1 MATSTTTTTND
12 DVNQLTTRYVGKLDV
27 WKFGYGSNMSQEFL
41 RNKKNLNP
49 IECKQCILEG
59 FELFFPKGKG
69 IDFVEPSFA
78 TTRRNPDSYVHGV
91 ATKFSIKDAESLNK
105 QEAVGRAYNLEVAK
119 VLLYDG
125 KTYMDVEIYVQAKPL
140 KPNHPAGCCSKRYRN
155 ILVNGAIE
163 MKLDQTW
170 IDKLSSMPIYKPSEE
185 TLARRS
191 SCIPPFDKLPVMT
204 IDQLKKYNGQA
215 DDLDKYPHYISSCGY
230 IFQHKTFFKVYH
242 GRDITYRNI
251 LHRRGINLDTN
262 DDGGIS
268 PFPRLSKLNAE
279 ELEYCLMYRDR
290 FIFKSEGQKPIAI
303 LKEFWEE
310 QDTDLKGVYENNIL
324 SKIN

>member
-1 MATSTTTTTND
+1 
-12 DVNQLTTRYVGKLDV
+12 
-27 WKFGYGSNMSQEFL
+27 
-41 RNKKNLNP
+41 
-49 IECKQCILEG
+49 
-59 FELFFPKGKG
+59 
-69 IDFVEPSFA
+69 
-78 TTRRNPDSYVHGV
+78 
-91 ATKFSIKDAESLNK
+91 
-105 QEAVGRAYNLEVAK
+105 
-119 VLLYDG
+119 
-125 KTYMDVEIYVQAKPL
+125 
-140 KPNHPAGCCSKRYRN
+140 
-155 ILVNGAIE
+155 
-163 MKLDQTW
+163 
-170 IDKLSSMPIYKPSEE
+170 
-185 TLARRS
+185 
-191 SCIPPFDKLPVMT
+191 MT
-204 IDQLKKYNGQA
+204 IDELKKYNGQE